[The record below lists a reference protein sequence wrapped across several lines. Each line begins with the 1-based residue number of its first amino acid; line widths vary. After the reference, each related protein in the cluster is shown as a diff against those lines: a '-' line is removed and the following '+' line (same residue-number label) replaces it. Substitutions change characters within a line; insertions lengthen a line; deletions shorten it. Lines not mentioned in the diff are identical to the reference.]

1 MKNENYIPGD
11 TPKRM
16 NYVTPKY
23 DITWYVK
30 WAVSI
35 ILLFGVAIG
44 PRGAGLT
51 GYEWVDVVCSWIG
64 AVGWWWVGYKWNDR
78 AMQLVNG
85 VFTFVLTIGLMRVF
99 FG

>member
-1 MKNENYIPGD
+1 MKNKNYIPGD

-35 ILLFGVAIG
+35 ILLLVLRLARAVQDLQAMSGSMLF
-44 PRGAGLT
+44 
-51 GYEWVDVVCSWIG
+51 VVG
-64 AVGWWWVGYKWNDR
+64 
-78 AMQLVNG
+78 
-85 VFTFVLTIGLMRVF
+85 
-99 FG
+99 